1 MLMRKNGAREVIL
14 AYLSTHRI
22 GPGGQASRNEI
33 RDWCVDNQHLYGVK
47 VGYGTFKQQMGQ
59 MIIDNAK
66 NVNEGHD
73 DGFDNVFC
81 SSSKGKSILTVNNP
95 N

>member
-1 MLMRKNGAREVIL
+1 MSENGAREVIL

-33 RDWCVDNQHLYGVK
+33 RDWCVANQHLYGVK
-47 VGYGTFKQQMGQ
+47 VGSGTFKQQMGQ
-59 MIIDNAK
+59 MIIGNAK
-66 NVNEGHD
+66 NVDEGHGDGLD
-73 DGFDNVFC
+73 DVFC
-81 SSSKGKSILTVNNP
+81 SSSKGKSILTVYNP